1 MAGKCKACHTPL
13 QSEIDDRLRR
23 GDTCESVAE
32 WVTGQG
38 TTISATSINRHR
50 NDHVDGI
57 KTPVKRV
64 KTENYDDMPPI
75 VDIGAYIENLTA
87 EINDLDVTTN
97 IGKERKITQVLLER
111 GLQKQ
116 LVLVNQLQDDYANC
130 KGSYPDSQIRGLK
143 LFFDMVNTLPTY
155 ENRKVMYQLQ
165 ADKEKAAFNKI
176 EQYVI
181 DFFNSCNGENEI
193 VIPYKLINEYVTTCK
208 LSKYDLIERK
218 EMIEMLN
225 NTVLEDYQLLIL
237 NKNNTVQV

>member
-13 QSEIDDRLRR
+13 LGEIDDRLRR

-38 TTISATSINRHR
+38 LTISATSINRHR

-75 VDIGAYIENLTA
+75 VDIGAYIEDLTA

-97 IGKERKITQVLLER
+97 IGRERKITQVLLER

-155 ENRKVMYQLQ
+155 DDKKVMFQLQ
-165 ADKEKAAFNKI
+165 EDKKKAVFDKI
-176 EQYVI
+176 EKYTI
-181 DFFNSCNGENEI
+181 DFFNMCNGEKEI
-193 VIPYKLINEYVTTCK
+193 EMPYKLINEYVTECR
-208 LSKYDLIERK
+208 LSKYSSIERY
-218 EMIEMLN
+218 EIIDMLK

-237 NKNNTVQV
+237 KNTVQV